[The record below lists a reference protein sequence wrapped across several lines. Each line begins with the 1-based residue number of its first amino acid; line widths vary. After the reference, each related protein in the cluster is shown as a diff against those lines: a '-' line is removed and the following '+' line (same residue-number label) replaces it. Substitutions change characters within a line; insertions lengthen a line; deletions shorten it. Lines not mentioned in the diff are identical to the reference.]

1 MSSLAMEC
9 GIKQNPRP
17 FETPQKV
24 GHPESLNQFLG
35 VDVLESYHVFVTK
48 DQAENAK
55 GCSTCRGHEHV
66 FKFESQAQGRN
77 FRCPDYCGRSPN
89 ER

>member
-55 GCSTCRGHEHV
+55 G
-66 FKFESQAQGRN
+66 
-77 FRCPDYCGRSPN
+77 
-89 ER
+89 